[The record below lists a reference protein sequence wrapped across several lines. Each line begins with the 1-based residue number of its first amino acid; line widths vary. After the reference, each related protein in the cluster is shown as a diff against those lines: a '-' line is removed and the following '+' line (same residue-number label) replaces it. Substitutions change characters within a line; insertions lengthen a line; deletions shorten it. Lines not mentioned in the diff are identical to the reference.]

1 MADLATSW
9 VQTHP
14 SFMEPQ
20 LLLQYSQASGA
31 FETLATG
38 NPLTKLGTE
47 DKYVYIRAL
56 DIRTR
61 MAAGQSASN
70 FLPSVALTPSY
81 ASIATYLQQ
90 VRAEYNHHQTAA
102 MAQWNISIVEAQ
114 RLGMR
119 QGHFQLLRTSL
130 LYGMIPSNGE
140 GLTNTNGATS
150 VSLPADSNGNTTVV
164 TYDNG
169 QMATFILTQFSAI
182 KTRTMQ
188 LGMPRKF
195 VILGPQRTLGAFEYQ
210 NIVSLL
216 QFQQPG
222 GGTTSTAGLVKAVA
236 EKWNGDEVVWVYDDT
251 LIGQGVGGGNNDLV
265 LIVMPEVEKPKA
277 GKFNTNEFAT
287 LGNGFAACT
296 LQYTDMAAPVEIPSP
311 LPGGAIDVLS
321 ELRAT
326 PGWGVRP
333 EAISLITMQYQ

>member
-1 MADLATSW
+1 MPSLGTSW

-14 SFMEPQ
+14 SFVEPQ

-38 NPLTKLGTE
+38 NPLVKLGTE

-61 MAAGQSASN
+61 MAAGQSNSN
-70 FLPSVALTPSY
+70 FLPSVELIPSY

-90 VRAEYNHHQTAA
+90 VRAEYNHHDTAA
-102 MAQWNISIVEAQ
+102 MAQWNVSIVEAQ

-119 QGHFQLLRTSL
+119 QGHFQLLRNSL
-130 LYGMIPSNGE
+130 LYGMVPSNGE
-140 GLTNTNGATS
+140 GLANTNGATAL
-150 VSLPADSNGNTTVV
+150 SLPNDTNGNYTVV

-169 QMATFILTQFSAI
+169 QMATFLLTQFSAT

-188 LGMPRKF
+188 LGMPRRF

-210 NIVSLL
+210 NIVNLV
-216 QFQQPG
+216 QFQRPG
-222 GGTTSTAGLVKAVA
+222 GGTTSTAGLVKDVA
-236 EKWNGDEVVWVYDDT
+236 EKWNGDEVIWAYDDT
-251 LIGQGVGGGNNDLV
+251 LIGQGQGGTDLV
-265 LIVMPEVEKPKA
+265 IIVMPEVEKPRG

-296 LQYTDMAAPVEIPSP
+296 LQYTDVAAPVEIPTP
-311 LPGGAIDVLS
+311 LPGGAIDILS
-321 ELRAT
+321 EMRAT

-333 EAISLITMQYQ
+333 EAITLVSMQYQ

>member
-38 NPLTKLGTE
+38 NPLVKLGTE
-47 DKYVYIRAL
+47 DKYVYIRSL

-61 MAAGQSASN
+61 MSAGQSGSN
-70 FLPSVALTPSY
+70 FLPSVALTPGY
-81 ASIATYLQQ
+81 GSIATYLQQ

-119 QGHFQLLRTSL
+119 QGHFQLLRNSL
-130 LYGMIPSNGE
+130 LFGMMPSNGE
-140 GLTNTNGATS
+140 GLANTNGATS
-150 VSLPADSNGNTTVV
+150 MSLPPDSNNNTTVV

-169 QMATFILTQFSAI
+169 QMATFFLTQFSAT

-210 NIVSLL
+210 NIVSLI
-216 QFQQPG
+216 QFQKEG
-222 GGTTSTAGLVKAVA
+222 GGTTSTAGLIKNVA
-236 EKWNGDEVVWVYDDT
+236 EKWNGDEVIWAYDDT
-251 LIGQGVGGGNNDLV
+251 LQGAGAGGNDLV
-265 LIVMPEVEKPKA
+265 MIIMPEVEKPRG
-277 GKFNTNEFAT
+277 GKFNTNEFAS
-287 LGNGFAACT
+287 LGNGIAACT

-311 LPGGAIDVLS
+311 LPGGAVDILS

-333 EAISLITMQYQ
+333 EAITLISMQYQ